1 MDVTDLKVVA
11 AVARHGSMN
20 KAASELNTVQS
31 NVSARIRAL
40 EEELG
45 VALFQRSA
53 KGVQV
58 TPAGRRILPFAD
70 RLAKLLL
77 DASSAARD
85 DGQPRGVLEIG
96 TLETTLA
103 LRLPHLIARFAKA
116 YPEVRPVVRTGTT
129 CSLIQGVIDC
139 KLEGAFVVGPVNHP
153 ELLSEVVFREEL
165 VLVTS
170 PALHRLEDVAAALN
184 LKTVVFRLGCS
195 YRQRLDT
202 LLTSL
207 GALAPEPLEFG
218 SIEAIIACVSA
229 GVGVTLL
236 PRGVVAN
243 AVREGLVA
251 VHELSPQQADVETV
265 FVRRIDG
272 YCSSALSIF
281 VHSVHVDA
289 ASERQGRD
297 SAPGELR
304 SSASKSITKASNM
317 AAVPIR
323 NNRL

>member
-1 MDVTDLKVVA
+1 MDVTDLKVVD

-31 NVSARIRAL
+31 NVSARIRSL
-40 EEELG
+40 EDELG

-58 TPAGRRILPFAD
+58 TPAGRRILPFAA
-70 RLAKLLL
+70 RLSKLLH

-85 DGQPRGVLEIG
+85 DGHPKGVLEIG

-153 ELLSEVVFREEL
+153 ELHAEVAFREEL

-170 PALHRLEDVAAALN
+170 PSLQKLEDVAGIDN

-207 GALAPEPLEFG
+207 GVLAPEPLEFG

-236 PRGVVAN
+236 PRGVIAN
-243 AVREGLVA
+243 AAREGLVT
-251 VHELSPQQADVETV
+251 VHELPAELAEVETV

-272 YCSSALSIF
+272 YLSSALATF
-281 VHSVHVDA
+281 LHSVHLEGAVA
-289 ASERQGRD
+289 AET
-297 SAPGELR
+297 A
-304 SSASKSITKASNM
+304 
-317 AAVPIR
+317 
-323 NNRL
+323 

>member
-1 MDVTDLKVVA
+1 MSMDVADLKVVD

-31 NVSARIRAL
+31 NVSSRIRSL
-40 EEELG
+40 EDELG

-58 TPAGRRILPFAD
+58 TPAGRRILPFAA
-70 RLAKLLL
+70 RLSKLLT

-85 DGQPRGVLEIG
+85 DGHPKGVMEIG

-103 LRLPHLIARFAKA
+103 LRLPQLIARFAKA

-129 CSLIQGVIDC
+129 CSLIQDVLDC

-153 ELLSEVVFREEL
+153 ELHTEVAFREEL
-165 VLVTS
+165 VLITS
-170 PALHRLEDVAAALN
+170 PTMLRIDDVALVEN

-202 LLTSL
+202 LLTQL
-207 GALAPEPLEFG
+207 GVLAPEPLEFG

-229 GVGVTLL
+229 GVGITLL
-236 PRGVVAN
+236 PRGVIAD
-243 AVREGLVA
+243 AARAGLVA
-251 VHELSPQQADVETV
+251 VHELPAELAHVETV
-265 FVRRIDG
+265 FVRRLDG
-272 YCSSALSIF
+272 YFSSALATF
-281 VHSVHVDA
+281 LQSVRVEGVTA
-289 ASERQGRD
+289 A
-297 SAPGELR
+297 L
-304 SSASKSITKASNM
+304 
-317 AAVPIR
+317 
-323 NNRL
+323 

>member
-1 MDVTDLKVVA
+1 MDVADLRVVD

-20 KAASELNTVQS
+20 KAANELNTVQS

-40 EEELG
+40 EGELG

-58 TPAGRRILPFAD
+58 TPAGRRILPFAA
-70 RLAKLLL
+70 RLSKLLL

-103 LRLPHLIARFAKA
+103 MRLPRLIAQFAKA
-116 YPEVRPVVRTGTT
+116 YPDVRPVVRTGTT

-139 KLEGAFVVGPVNHP
+139 KLEGAFVAGPVHHP
-153 ELLSEVVFREEL
+153 ELHSEEAFREEL

-170 PALHRLEDVAAALN
+170 PALRSLQAIAEVEN
-184 LKTVVFRLGCS
+184 LKTVVFRIGCS

-207 GALAPEPLEFG
+207 GIVAPEPLEFG

-229 GVGVTLL
+229 GVGISLL
-236 PRGVVAN
+236 PRGVAAN
-243 AVREGLVA
+243 AARDGLVA
-251 VHELSPQQADVETV
+251 VHDLPADMAQVETV

-272 YCSSALSIF
+272 YFSSALATF
-281 VHSVHVDA
+281 LQSVRED
-289 ASERQGRD
+289 E
-297 SAPGELR
+297 
-304 SSASKSITKASNM
+304 
-317 AAVPIR
+317 VPSVAR
-323 NNRL
+323 

>member
-1 MDVTDLKVVA
+1 MDVADLKVVD

-31 NVSARIRAL
+31 NVSARIRSL
-40 EEELG
+40 EDELG
-45 VALFQRSA
+45 IALFQRSA

-58 TPAGRRILPFAD
+58 TPAGRRILPFAA
-70 RLAKLLL
+70 RLSKLLL

-85 DGQPRGVLEIG
+85 DGHPKGVMEIG

-103 LRLPHLIARFAKA
+103 LRLPQLIARFAKA

-129 CSLIQGVIDC
+129 CSLIQDVIDC

-153 ELLSEVVFREEL
+153 ELHTQAAFREEL
-165 VLVTS
+165 VLITS
-170 PALHRLEDVAAALN
+170 PAVLRLDDIAGIEN

-202 LLTSL
+202 LMTQL
-207 GALAPEPLEFG
+207 GVLAPEPLEFG

-229 GVGVTLL
+229 GVGITLL
-236 PRGVVAN
+236 PRGVIAD
-243 AVREGLVA
+243 ATRAGLVT
-251 VHELSPQQADVETV
+251 VHEPPELAHVETV

-272 YCSSALSIF
+272 YFSSALATF
-281 VHSVHVDA
+281 LHSVRV
-289 ASERQGRD
+289 EGVT
-297 SAPGELR
+297 APL
-304 SSASKSITKASNM
+304 
-317 AAVPIR
+317 
-323 NNRL
+323 

>member
-1 MDVTDLKVVA
+1 MDVADLKVVD

-31 NVSARIRAL
+31 NVSARIRSL
-40 EEELG
+40 EDELG

-58 TPAGRRILPFAD
+58 TPAGRRILPFAA
-70 RLAKLLL
+70 RLSKLLL

-103 LRLPHLIARFAKA
+103 MRLPRLIAQFAKA

-139 KLEGAFVVGPVNHP
+139 QLEGAFVAGPVNHP
-153 ELLSEVVFREEL
+153 ELHSEAAFREEL

-170 PALHRLEDVAAALN
+170 PALQSLEAIAGVEN
-184 LKTVVFRLGCS
+184 LKTVVFRIGCS

-207 GALAPEPLEFG
+207 GIVAPEPLEFG

-229 GVGVTLL
+229 GVGISLL
-236 PRGVVAN
+236 PRGVAAN
-243 AVREGLVA
+243 AARDGLVA
-251 VHELSPQQADVETV
+251 LHELPAGMAQVETV

-272 YCSSALSIF
+272 YYSSALSTF
-281 VHSVHVDA
+281 LESV
-289 ASERQGRD
+289 RQD
-297 SAPGELR
+297 VAP
-304 SSASKSITKASNM
+304 T
-317 AAVPIR
+317 
-323 NNRL
+323 

>member
-1 MDVTDLKVVA
+1 MDVADLRVVD

-20 KAASELNTVQS
+20 KAANELNTVQS
-31 NVSARIRAL
+31 NVSTRIRAL
-40 EEELG
+40 ESELG

-58 TPAGRRILPFAD
+58 TPAGRRILPFAA
-70 RLAKLLL
+70 RLSKLLL

-103 LRLPHLIARFAKA
+103 MRLPRLIAQFAKA
-116 YPEVRPVVRTGTT
+116 YPDVRPVVRTGTT

-139 KLEGAFVVGPVNHP
+139 KLEGAFVAGPVHHP
-153 ELLSEVVFREEL
+153 ELHSEEAFREEL

-170 PALHRLEDVAAALN
+170 PALRSLQAIAEVEN
-184 LKTVVFRLGCS
+184 LKTVVFRIGCS

-207 GALAPEPLEFG
+207 GIVAPEPLEFG

-229 GVGVTLL
+229 GVGISLL
-236 PRGVVAN
+236 PRGVAAN
-243 AVREGLVA
+243 AARDGLVA
-251 VHELSPQQADVETV
+251 VHDLPADMAQVETV

-272 YCSSALSIF
+272 YFSSALATF
-281 VHSVHVDA
+281 LQSVRED
-289 ASERQGRD
+289 E
-297 SAPGELR
+297 
-304 SSASKSITKASNM
+304 
-317 AAVPIR
+317 VPSVAR
-323 NNRL
+323 

>member
-1 MDVTDLKVVA
+1 MDVADLKVVD

-31 NVSARIRAL
+31 NVSARIRSL
-40 EEELG
+40 EDELG

-58 TPAGRRILPFAD
+58 TPAGRRILPFAA
-70 RLAKLLL
+70 RLSKLLL

-85 DGQPRGVLEIG
+85 DGHPKGVLEIG

-103 LRLPHLIARFAKA
+103 LRLPHLIAQFAKA

-139 KLEGAFVVGPVNHP
+139 KLEGAFVAGPVNHP
-153 ELLSEVVFREEL
+153 ELHSEEAFREEL

-170 PALHRLEDVAAALN
+170 PALHSLDDVASVEN
-184 LKTVVFRLGCS
+184 LKTVVFRIGCS

-207 GALAPEPLEFG
+207 GVLAPEPLEFG
-218 SIEAIIACVSA
+218 SIEAIIACASA

-243 AVREGLVA
+243 AAREGLVA
-251 VHELSPQQADVETV
+251 VHDLPPDLAEVQTV

-272 YCSSALSIF
+272 YFSSALATF
-281 VHSVHVDA
+281 LHSVRMD
-289 ASERQGRD
+289 
-297 SAPGELR
+297 
-304 SSASKSITKASNM
+304 
-317 AAVPIR
+317 AVPA
-323 NNRL
+323 LPPATVAL

>member
-1 MDVTDLKVVA
+1 MDVADLRVVD

-31 NVSARIRAL
+31 NVSARIRSL
-40 EEELG
+40 EDELG

-58 TPAGRRILPFAD
+58 TPAGRRILPFAA
-70 RLAKLLL
+70 RLSKLLL

-85 DGQPRGVLEIG
+85 DGHPKGVMEIG

-103 LRLPHLIARFAKA
+103 LRLPQLIARFAKA

-153 ELLSEVVFREEL
+153 ELHTEIAFREEL
-165 VLVTS
+165 VLITAPSV
-170 PALHRLEDVAAALN
+170 LHMDDIARIDT

-202 LLTSL
+202 LLTDL
-207 GALAPEPLEFG
+207 GVLAPEPLEFG

-229 GVGVTLL
+229 GVGITLL
-236 PRGVVAN
+236 PKGVIAN
-243 AVREGLVA
+243 AAREGLVA
-251 VHELSPQQADVETV
+251 VHELPPELAHVETV
-265 FVRRIDG
+265 FVRRNDG
-272 YCSSALSIF
+272 YFSSALATFLQNVREEGVI
-281 VHSVHVDA
+281 
-289 ASERQGRD
+289 
-297 SAPGELR
+297 APL
-304 SSASKSITKASNM
+304 
-317 AAVPIR
+317 
-323 NNRL
+323 

>member
-1 MDVTDLKVVA
+1 MDVADLKVVD

-31 NVSARIRAL
+31 NVSARIRSL
-40 EEELG
+40 EDELG

-58 TPAGRRILPFAD
+58 TPAGRRILPFAA
-70 RLAKLLL
+70 RLSKLLL

-85 DGQPRGVLEIG
+85 DGHPKGVMEIG

-103 LRLPHLIARFAKA
+103 LRLPQLIARFAKA

-129 CSLIQGVIDC
+129 CSLIQDVIDC

-153 ELLSEVVFREEL
+153 ELHTQAAFREEL
-165 VLVTS
+165 VLITS
-170 PALHRLEDVAAALN
+170 PAVLRLDDIAGIEN

-202 LLTSL
+202 LMTQL
-207 GALAPEPLEFG
+207 GVLAPEPLEFG

-229 GVGVTLL
+229 GVGITLL
-236 PRGVVAN
+236 PRGVIAD
-243 AVREGLVA
+243 AARAGLVT
-251 VHELSPQQADVETV
+251 VHELPPELAHVVTV

-272 YCSSALSIF
+272 YFSSALAAF
-281 VHSVHVDA
+281 LHSVRV
-289 ASERQGRD
+289 EGVT
-297 SAPGELR
+297 APL
-304 SSASKSITKASNM
+304 
-317 AAVPIR
+317 
-323 NNRL
+323 

>member
-1 MDVTDLKVVA
+1 MDVADLKVVD

-31 NVSARIRAL
+31 NVSSRIRSL
-40 EEELG
+40 EDELG

-58 TPAGRRILPFAD
+58 TPAGRRILPFAA
-70 RLAKLLL
+70 RLSKLLT

-85 DGQPRGVLEIG
+85 DGHPKGVMEIG

-103 LRLPHLIARFAKA
+103 LRLPQLIARFAKA

-129 CSLIQGVIDC
+129 CSLIQDVLDC

-153 ELLSEVVFREEL
+153 ELHTEVAFREEL
-165 VLVTS
+165 VLITS
-170 PALHRLEDVAAALN
+170 PTMLRMDDVALVEN

-202 LLTSL
+202 LLTQL
-207 GALAPEPLEFG
+207 GVLAPEPLEFG

-229 GVGVTLL
+229 GVGITLL
-236 PRGVVAN
+236 PRGVIAD
-243 AVREGLVA
+243 AARAGLVT
-251 VHELSPQQADVETV
+251 VHELPAELAHVETV

-272 YCSSALSIF
+272 YFSSALATF
-281 VHSVHVDA
+281 LQSVRVEGVTA
-289 ASERQGRD
+289 A
-297 SAPGELR
+297 L
-304 SSASKSITKASNM
+304 
-317 AAVPIR
+317 
-323 NNRL
+323 

>member
-1 MDVTDLKVVA
+1 MDVADLKVVA

-31 NVSARIRAL
+31 NVSARIRSL
-40 EEELG
+40 EDELG
-45 VALFQRSA
+45 VTLFQRSA

-58 TPAGRRILPFAD
+58 TPAGRRILPFAA
-70 RLAKLLL
+70 RLSKLLL

-85 DGQPRGVLEIG
+85 DGHPKGVLEIG

-103 LRLPHLIARFAKA
+103 LRLPRLIAQFAKA

-139 KLEGAFVVGPVNHP
+139 KLEGAFVAGPVNHP
-153 ELLSEVVFREEL
+153 ELHSEEAFREEL

-170 PALHRLEDVAAALN
+170 PALRSLDDVAAVEN
-184 LKTVVFRLGCS
+184 LKTVVFRIGCS

-207 GALAPEPLEFG
+207 GIVAPEPLEFG

-236 PRGVVAN
+236 PRGVVA
-243 AVREGLVA
+243 AAAREGLVA
-251 VHELSPQQADVETV
+251 VHELAPELAEVETV

-272 YCSSALSIF
+272 YFSSALATF
-281 VHSVHVDA
+281 LHSVRLDA
-289 ASERQGRD
+289 V
-297 SAPGELR
+297 SALP
-304 SSASKSITKASNM
+304 
-317 AAVPIR
+317 AAT
-323 NNRL
+323 L

>member
-1 MDVTDLKVVA
+1 MDVTDLKVVD

-31 NVSARIRAL
+31 NVSARIRSL
-40 EEELG
+40 EDELG

-58 TPAGRRILPFAD
+58 TPAGRRILPYAA
-70 RLAKLLL
+70 RLSKLLL

-85 DGQPRGVLEIG
+85 DGQPKGLLEIG

-103 LRLPHLIARFAKA
+103 MRLPRLIARFAKA

-129 CSLIQGVIDC
+129 CSLIQSVIDC
-139 KLEGAFVVGPVNHP
+139 RLEGAFVAGPVNHP
-153 ELLSEVVFREEL
+153 ELHSETAFCEEL

-170 PALHRLEDVAAALN
+170 PALRSLESVADVEN
-184 LKTVVFRLGCS
+184 LKTVVFRIGCS

-202 LLTSL
+202 LLTGL
-207 GALAPEPLEFG
+207 GIVAPEPLEFG
-218 SIEAIIACVSA
+218 SIEAIIACVAA

-236 PRGVVAN
+236 PRAVVAN
-243 AVREGLVA
+243 AAREGLVA
-251 VHELSPQQADVETV
+251 MHDLPAELAEVQTV

-272 YCSSALSIF
+272 YFSSTLATFL
-281 VHSVHVDA
+281 HSLHEDA
-289 ASERQGRD
+289 AS
-297 SAPGELR
+297 APALAGVTL
-304 SSASKSITKASNM
+304 
-317 AAVPIR
+317 
-323 NNRL
+323 

>member
-1 MDVTDLKVVA
+1 MDMTDLKVVD

-53 KGVQV
+53 RGVQI
-58 TPAGRRILPFAD
+58 TPAGRRILPFAA
-70 RLAKLLL
+70 RLSKLLF

-85 DGQPRGVLEIG
+85 DGHPRGVFEIG

-103 LRLPHLIARFAKA
+103 LRLPRLIARFAKA
-116 YPEVRPVVRTGTT
+116 YPDVRPLIRTGTT

-153 ELLSEVVFREEL
+153 ELLSEPAFREEL

-170 PALHRLEDVAAALN
+170 TAINRLDEVASVDN
-184 LKTVVFRLGCS
+184 LKTVVFRIGCS
-195 YRQRLDT
+195 YRQRLDS
-202 LLTSL
+202 LLTRL
-207 GALAPEPLEFG
+207 GVPAPEPLEFG
-218 SIEAIIACVSA
+218 SIEAIVACVSA

-236 PRGVVAN
+236 PRGVVAS
-243 AVREGLVA
+243 ALRDGLVN
-251 VHELSPQQADVETV
+251 VHKLTPDIADVETV

-272 YCSSALSIF
+272 YFSSALSTF
-281 VHSVHVDA
+281 L
-289 ASERQGRD
+289 D
-297 SAPGELR
+297 SARLDG
-304 SSASKSITKASNM
+304 
-317 AAVPIR
+317 VPA
-323 NNRL
+323 LEPM

>member
-1 MDVTDLKVVA
+1 MDVTDLKVVD

-31 NVSARIRAL
+31 NVSARIRSL
-40 EEELG
+40 EDELG

-58 TPAGRRILPFAD
+58 TPAGRRLLPFAA
-70 RLAKLLL
+70 RLSKLLL

-85 DGQPRGVLEIG
+85 DGHPKGVLEFG

-103 LRLPHLIARFAKA
+103 LRLPRLIAQFAKA

-139 KLEGAFVVGPVNHP
+139 KLEGAFVAGPVNHP
-153 ELLSEVVFREEL
+153 ELHSEVAFREEL

-170 PALHRLEDVAAALN
+170 PALHNLDEVASVEN

-207 GALAPEPLEFG
+207 GVLAPEPLEFG
-218 SIEAIIACVSA
+218 SIEAIVACVSA

-236 PRGVVAN
+236 PRGVAAN
-243 AVREGLVA
+243 AAREGLVA
-251 VHELSPQQADVETV
+251 VHELPAELAQVETV
-265 FVRRIDG
+265 FVRRNDG
-272 YCSSALSIF
+272 YFSTALATF
-281 VHSVHVDA
+281 
-289 ASERQGRD
+289 
-297 SAPGELR
+297 LR
-304 SSASKSITKASNM
+304 SVRVDGVVTASTSMTKAINM
-317 AAVPIR
+317 AEVPMR
-323 NNRL
+323 NSN

>member
-1 MDVTDLKVVA
+1 MDLTDLKVVD

-20 KAASELNTVQS
+20 KAANELNTVQS
-31 NVSARIRAL
+31 NVSARIRSL
-40 EEELG
+40 EDELG

-58 TPAGRRILPFAD
+58 TPAGRRILPFAA

-77 DASSAARD
+77 DATSAARD
-85 DGQPRGVLEIG
+85 DGHPKGVLEIG

-153 ELLSEVVFREEL
+153 ELHTEVAFREEL

-170 PALHRLEDVAAALN
+170 PALHRLEDVAGVDN

-202 LLTSL
+202 LLTNL
-207 GALAPEPLEFG
+207 GVLAPEPLEFG

-229 GVGVTLL
+229 GVGITLL
-236 PRGVVAN
+236 PRGVIAN
-243 AVREGLVA
+243 AAREGMLA
-251 VHELSPQQADVETV
+251 VHELPPELAQVETL

-272 YCSSALSIF
+272 YYSSALATF
-281 VHSVHVDA
+281 VRSVHLDGAVA
-289 ASERQGRD
+289 AGT
-297 SAPGELR
+297 A
-304 SSASKSITKASNM
+304 
-317 AAVPIR
+317 
-323 NNRL
+323 

>member
-1 MDVTDLKVVA
+1 MDVADLKVVA

-31 NVSARIRAL
+31 NVSARIRSL
-40 EEELG
+40 EDELG
-45 VALFQRSA
+45 VTLFQRSA

-58 TPAGRRILPFAD
+58 TPAGRRILPFAA
-70 RLAKLLL
+70 RLSKLLL

-85 DGQPRGVLEIG
+85 DGHPKGVLEIG

-103 LRLPHLIARFAKA
+103 LRLPRLIAQFAKA

-139 KLEGAFVVGPVNHP
+139 KLEGAFVAGPVNHP
-153 ELLSEVVFREEL
+153 ELHSEEAFREEL

-170 PALHRLEDVAAALN
+170 PALRSLDDVAAVEN
-184 LKTVVFRLGCS
+184 LKTVVFRIGCS

-207 GALAPEPLEFG
+207 GIVAPEPLEFG

-236 PRGVVAN
+236 PRGVVA
-243 AVREGLVA
+243 AAAREGSVA
-251 VHELSPQQADVETV
+251 VHELAPELAEVETV

-272 YCSSALSIF
+272 YFSSALATF
-281 VHSVHVDA
+281 LHSVRLDA
-289 ASERQGRD
+289 V
-297 SAPGELR
+297 SALP
-304 SSASKSITKASNM
+304 
-317 AAVPIR
+317 AAT
-323 NNRL
+323 L

>member
-1 MDVTDLKVVA
+1 MDVADLKVVD

-31 NVSARIRAL
+31 NVSARIRSL
-40 EEELG
+40 EDELG

-58 TPAGRRILPFAD
+58 TPAGRRILPFAA
-70 RLAKLLL
+70 RLSKLLV

-85 DGQPRGVLEIG
+85 DGHPKGVMEIG

-103 LRLPHLIARFAKA
+103 LRLPQLIARFAKA

-129 CSLIQGVIDC
+129 CSLIQDVIDC

-153 ELLSEVVFREEL
+153 DLHTQAAFREEL
-165 VLVTS
+165 VLITS
-170 PALHRLEDVAAALN
+170 PAVLRLDDIAGIEN

-202 LLTSL
+202 LMTQL
-207 GALAPEPLEFG
+207 GVLAPEPLEFG

-229 GVGVTLL
+229 GVGITLL
-236 PRGVVAN
+236 PRGVIAD
-243 AVREGLVA
+243 AARAGLVT
-251 VHELSPQQADVETV
+251 VHELPPELAHVETV

-272 YCSSALSIF
+272 YFSSALATF
-281 VHSVHVDA
+281 LHSVRV
-289 ASERQGRD
+289 EGVT
-297 SAPGELR
+297 APL
-304 SSASKSITKASNM
+304 
-317 AAVPIR
+317 
-323 NNRL
+323 

>member
-1 MDVTDLKVVA
+1 MDVADLKVVD

-31 NVSARIRAL
+31 NVSARIRSL
-40 EEELG
+40 EDELG

-58 TPAGRRILPFAD
+58 TPAGRRILPFAA
-70 RLAKLLL
+70 RLSKLLL

-85 DGQPRGVLEIG
+85 DGHPKGVLEIG

-103 LRLPHLIARFAKA
+103 LRLPHLIAQFAKA

-139 KLEGAFVVGPVNHP
+139 KLEGAFVAGPVNHP
-153 ELLSEVVFREEL
+153 ELHSEEAFREEL

-170 PALHRLEDVAAALN
+170 PALHSLDDVAGVEN
-184 LKTVVFRLGCS
+184 LKTVVFRIGCS

-207 GALAPEPLEFG
+207 GVLAPEPLEFG
-218 SIEAIIACVSA
+218 SIEAIIACASA

-243 AVREGLVA
+243 AAREGLVA
-251 VHELSPQQADVETV
+251 VHDLPPELAEVETV

-272 YCSSALSIF
+272 YFSSALATF
-281 VHSVHVDA
+281 LHSVRMD
-289 ASERQGRD
+289 
-297 SAPGELR
+297 
-304 SSASKSITKASNM
+304 
-317 AAVPIR
+317 AVPA
-323 NNRL
+323 LPPATVAL

>member
-1 MDVTDLKVVA
+1 MDVADLKVVD

-31 NVSARIRAL
+31 NVSARIRSL
-40 EEELG
+40 EDELG

-58 TPAGRRILPFAD
+58 TPAGRRILPFAA
-70 RLAKLLL
+70 RLSKLLL

-85 DGQPRGVLEIG
+85 DGHPKGVMEIG

-103 LRLPHLIARFAKA
+103 LRLPQLIARFAKA

-129 CSLIQGVIDC
+129 CSLIQDVIDC

-153 ELLSEVVFREEL
+153 ELHTQAAFREEL
-165 VLVTS
+165 VLITS
-170 PALHRLEDVAAALN
+170 PAVLQLDDIAGIEN

-202 LLTSL
+202 LMTQL
-207 GALAPEPLEFG
+207 GVLAPEPLEFG

-229 GVGVTLL
+229 GVGITLL
-236 PRGVVAN
+236 PRGVIAD
-243 AVREGLVA
+243 AARAGLVT
-251 VHELSPQQADVETV
+251 VHELPPELAHVETV

-272 YCSSALSIF
+272 YFSSALATF
-281 VHSVHVDA
+281 LHSVRV
-289 ASERQGRD
+289 EGVT
-297 SAPGELR
+297 APL
-304 SSASKSITKASNM
+304 
-317 AAVPIR
+317 
-323 NNRL
+323 